1 MQDEGVGADVSG
13 DHQPPAV
20 HLLTQSPYVD
30 GQRSQVCTRWDEDI
44 GQKDGTAEV
53 QRDKATSSFGE
64 EGEIRQEASAN
75 PIFYLKETK
84 MDNDSRDQ
92 NFSAA
97 LNML

>member
-20 HLLTQSPYVD
+20 HLLTESPDVD

-44 GQKDGTAEV
+44 GQKDRTAEV

-64 EGEIRQEASAN
+64 EGKRIQELSAN
-75 PIFYLKETK
+75 PIFYLRKNK
-84 MDNDSRDQ
+84 DG
-92 NFSAA
+92 
-97 LNML
+97 

>member
-20 HLLTQSPYVD
+20 HLLTESPDVD

-44 GQKDGTAEV
+44 GQKDRTAEV
-53 QRDKATSSFGE
+53 ERDKATSSFGE
-64 EGEIRQEASAN
+64 GERKQEPSAN
-75 PIFYLKETK
+75 PIFYLKKTK